1 MKDILNKIF
10 RKSYFPWAFQ
20 VVFIVIALL
29 LMWGGWDVNTP
40 DRNVLMQLR
49 NTNLA
54 NLLVWSYWWPILI
67 LVTIIWGRLWCTVCP
82 VEFLSRIC
90 SRFGLKLTPPK
101 FIRSRWLIVLL
112 YAFISIVAVRY
123 WDIHRVPH
131 YMALYLIIAFTAA
144 VLVGLL
150 FKERS
155 FCKYFCPI
163 GLLLAFYSLMSRWG
177 IHVKNQPACKLCKE
191 KNCMNQKLG
200 KSFLASPCLSNV
212 NVIDDQHDKRH
223 CQLCMH
229 CLKLCPNDA
238 ISYSRSK
245 RSYHLMSILKMKSAE
260 VAMAILVIAYAFH
273 EAVSSKST
281 VGQLMQS
288 FSEFCSTV
296 VPDAVIPAKI
306 MDGIALFIVLP
317 TLCFALCAAINTL
330 IGKQTF
336 KESFIYAVAFLLP
349 MGVIGEL
356 NKGIFK
362 MMSRFPYIQ
371 YSLAD
376 FEGSEYAKAIANK
389 EIIINRVPYY
399 NEILFV
405 VGMVVF
411 TWAMVV
417 IIKKIKAEQ
426 NLLTQS
432 KVLFILFAALYYFTA
447 GVYPALM
454 KIF

>member
-1 MKDILNKIF
+1 MKTLLNKLF
-10 RKSYFPWAFQ
+10 KKSYFPWVFQ
-20 VVFIVIALL
+20 VMFIVVAIL

-40 DRNVLMQLR
+40 DRKVLMQLR
-49 NTNLA
+49 NTNLP
-54 NLLVWSYWWPILI
+54 NLLVWSYWWPMLI
-67 LVTIIWGRLWCTVCP
+67 LVTIFFGRLWCTVCP

-90 SRFGLKLTPPK
+90 ARFGLKLNPPK
-101 FIRSRWLIVLL
+101 FIRSRWLIVIL
-112 YAFISIVAVRY
+112 YAFISVVAVRY

-131 YMALYLIIAFTAA
+131 YMALYLLIAFLVAI
-144 VLVGLL
+144 VVGLL

-177 IHVKNQPACKLCKE
+177 IHVKKQPACKLCKD
-191 KNCMNQKLG
+191 KNCMNHKLG
-200 KSFLASPCLSNV
+200 QTFLASPCLSNV
-212 NVIDDQHDKRH
+212 NVLDDKHDKRH

-229 CLKLCPNDA
+229 CMKLCPNDN
-238 ISYSRSK
+238 ISYSPSK
-245 RSYHLMSILKMKSAE
+245 RSYDLMSLLNMKSAE
-260 VAMAILVIAYAFH
+260 VAMAILVIAYSFH

-281 VGQLMQS
+281 VGQFMKS

-296 VPDAVIPAKI
+296 IPDAIIPAKI

-336 KESFIYAVAFLLP
+336 KQSFIYAVAFLLP
-349 MGVIGEL
+349 LGVIGEL

-362 MMSRFPYIQ
+362 MLSRFPYIK

-376 FEGSEYAKAIANK
+376 FEGSAYAEAIAKK
-389 EIIINRVPYY
+389 EIIIERVPYY
-399 NEILFV
+399 NEILMC
-405 VGMVVF
+405 VGLVVF

-417 IIKKIKAEQ
+417 ILRKIRNEQ
-426 NLLTQS
+426 SLAVQS
-432 KVLFILFAALYYFTA
+432 KILFAVFAALYYLTA
-447 GVYPALM
+447 GIYPALM
-454 KIF
+454 KVF